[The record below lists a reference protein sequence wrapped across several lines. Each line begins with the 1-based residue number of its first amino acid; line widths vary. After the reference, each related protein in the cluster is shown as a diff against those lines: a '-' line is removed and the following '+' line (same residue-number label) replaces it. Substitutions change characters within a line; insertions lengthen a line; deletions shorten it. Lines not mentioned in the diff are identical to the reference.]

1 MSIIYTISVIML
13 FLTTMLLK
21 KKEEKIDIVITVF
34 LGIIVFACYNIVICS
49 IINLLG
55 KTFNL
60 ITASIINVIISVI
73 VLLKILIKDKKIQKY
88 TLKIEDIVAI
98 LIISIIGII
107 ILDIIFGFG
116 NELDIKYIQ
125 VDASNHYGMTVNFYE
140 TGKIDI
146 GTIPGAYI
154 NYGII
159 FKIFYKYMDT
169 FDGYKLFIMCE
180 MLQFI
185 FSGILCY
192 LVIKKNSKTNSTY
205 VIMILLSIL
214 YMIGYPLNGLLCG
227 FVYLQ
232 MAINIVAAIFIVLN
246 YYEKINN
253 KYKNILLFFL
263 TFGLMFTYYILVPPI
278 FIAVFINE
286 WFSLGKEK
294 EIKNKSISK
303 FIINNIAIFL
313 IPSIMGLTYFVFP
326 GLIDPVNN
334 FMPTTNMASNQAQ
347 KGYIFVN
354 YYSMF
359 IIFIPYGIYYLI
371 NKIRIKEID
380 GVCTV
385 FVCTILYVI
394 FSIILEKNGII
405 ARYYC
410 MKPYYLLWLVM
421 IVITGVSI
429 CNIQNNKN
437 RKIYK
442 ILSEGII
449 IIYMIGAI
457 LITIKGPVFA
467 KVFEREKET
476 IKSMYNIFPLNRGI
490 LLNETFKPLYTSE
503 ELKILK
509 ATIKQYDINKNTK
522 IIYVEDDLNK
532 EWLRRL
538 LGISENEY
546 EKYITTI
553 KLRKD
558 DIDEL
563 KKSNEKIYII
573 CYKNYFVQ
581 KYYTE
586 LINEIE
592 QNFDRIA
599 KEGKLVI
606 YTNK

>member
-1 MSIIYTISVIML
+1 
-13 FLTTMLLK
+13 
-21 KKEEKIDIVITVF
+21 
-34 LGIIVFACYNIVICS
+34 
-49 IINLLG
+49 
-55 KTFNL
+55 
-60 ITASIINVIISVI
+60 
-73 VLLKILIKDKKIQKY
+73 
-88 TLKIEDIVAI
+88 
-98 LIISIIGII
+98 
-107 ILDIIFGFG
+107 
-116 NELDIKYIQ
+116 
-125 VDASNHYGMTVNFYE
+125 
-140 TGKIDI
+140 
-146 GTIPGAYI
+146 
-154 NYGII
+154 
-159 FKIFYKYMDT
+159 
-169 FDGYKLFIMCE
+169 
-180 MLQFI
+180 
-185 FSGILCY
+185 
-192 LVIKKNSKTNSTY
+192 
-205 VIMILLSIL
+205 
-214 YMIGYPLNGLLCG
+214 
-227 FVYLQ
+227 

-490 LLNETFKPLYTSE
+490 LLNETFETLYTSK

-546 EKYITTI
+546 EKYITAI

-558 DIDEL
+558 GIDEL